1 MEIFVNTI
9 NEKLQKLDDL
19 YQKLVN
25 RNQKLTEKISQYE
38 KLEREKIKLD
48 ISLQWDRMLYPCLLL
63 VFLDVIFVVIVS
75 SNPIIQ
81 ILGFVL
87 IGFGGVGT
95 IAFLETI
102 GILKK

>member
-48 ISLQWDRMLYPCLLL
+48 ISLQWDRMLYPCLL
-63 VFLDVIFVVIVS
+63 
-75 SNPIIQ
+75 
-81 ILGFVL
+81 
-87 IGFGGVGT
+87 
-95 IAFLETI
+95 
-102 GILKK
+102 